1 MGSVAAEAG
10 GANLRIH
17 LDQSEAAAAV
27 AALFARVE
35 GGNRS
40 KGQITLTVADDKG
53 REIDLMLPDLYPVTP
68 QIKGA
73 IKAMQGVVMVEEV

>member
-1 MGSVAAEAG
+1 MAAEAG
-10 GANLRIH
+10 GTNLRIH
-17 LDQSEAAAAV
+17 LDRAEAVASV

-35 GGNRS
+35 AGRS
-40 KGQITLTVADDKG
+40 KGQITLTVADDAG
-53 REIDLMLPDLYPVTP
+53 REIDLTLPQLYPVSP